1 MKCTRQRCHEA
12 PTMGD
17 GGPWHRLLGHEHQSP
32 TEIAAEALQHAA
44 EAALEQR
51 VRLLLARGMDPNA
64 PGTHP
69 GYAGRGPYEG
79 AVLHGNLAIAGLL
92 AEAGADPTA
101 VVPTARFIGACLA
114 ADTSAP
120 NSALAS
126 DPGLLARVM
135 QDRTDLVA
143 RAAMLGRP
151 DAIRLLVRLG
161 FDLNARRRCTRRTS
175 GNLAIVTLLIELG
188 ADPTIVDTEH
198 NSTPKGWA
206 RHGGHQRVVDYL
218 DRLDSQT

>member
-1 MKCTRQRCHEA
+1 
-12 PTMGD
+12 
-17 GGPWHRLLGHEHQSP
+17 
-32 TEIAAEALQHAA
+32 
-44 EAALEQR
+44 
-51 VRLLLARGMDPNA
+51 
-64 PGTHP
+64 
-69 GYAGRGPYEG
+69 
-79 AVLHGNLAIAGLL
+79 VLHGNLAIAGLL

-114 ADTSAP
+114 ADTSAA

-161 FDLNARRRCTRRTS
+161 FDLNARRHCTRRTS
-175 GNLAIVTLLIELG
+175 GNLAMVTLLIELG

-206 RHGGHQRVVDYL
+206 DTAATSGSWTTSTGSTARRDPRARDEMRAAVRAGPTPHSGVEPGTPIGGSHPEG
-218 DRLDSQT
+218 